1 MEYFLLV
8 DEDNEH
14 LGRPLMQMK
23 LLANCGGYTQCI
35 NPDVICIGATAQET
49 EMVNNYLANGIFL
62 E

>member
-1 MEYFLLV
+1 M